1 MGKVANHLKNL
12 AMSAGSNF
20 LGNALNLGFSAKSK
34 AQAKVAA
41 QLLKK
46 SPFEPKDPPMDVMR
60 RDPLQFSAIKYP
72 SDLTDKELGHYIIF
86 YSIFNRFSS
95 GVSKDFNV
103 AADMGWNT
111 ATSSGPAGVKS
122 QSISDLRQ
130 LTDSKTG
137 ARVKPV
143 KTTNSVLSK
152 VPQNSQVTSAV
163 ALYMPP
169 NVKVSYGANWDKSA
183 TELSGTIATALGKA
197 TTAETTADQIRA
209 VTAGA
214 IGGLGTWGK
223 QLIGEMTDALNMGD
237 PVKLSSKYFGVAI
250 NPHEEMF
257 YEGPEF
263 RSFDYE
269 FDFYPRSRREM
280 EDVNKIIFLFKY
292 HMHPDLDQNITGGRL
307 FYTPSEY
314 EIHYAYMDRT
324 NDYLNKISRCALE
337 KMDVQYGN
345 EGTFSSFHPDPK
357 GASPVHT
364 KMSLTFKELEFMT
377 KDKIMAGF

>member
-72 SDLTDKELGHYIIF
+72 SDLTDKDLGHYIIF

-111 ATSSGPAGVKS
+111 TTSSGPAGVKS

-130 LTDSKTG
+130 LKDSKTG

-292 HMHPDLDQNITGGRL
+292 L
-307 FYTPSEY
+307 
-314 EIHYAYMDRT
+314 
-324 NDYLNKISRCALE
+324 
-337 KMDVQYGN
+337 
-345 EGTFSSFHPDPK
+345 
-357 GASPVHT
+357 
-364 KMSLTFKELEFMT
+364 
-377 KDKIMAGF
+377 